1 MARNNT
7 KEKNMQEQEERV
19 MEITP
24 QLIVWTEEGQTVE
37 GILTGSVTVNA
48 EWDLKHYYLFNPG
61 QGLLAVQGNY
71 QIRLALENVPCG
83 AKVRITFMGQGK
95 TANGFRVNQF
105 KIFLVGEAAETASKA
120 ISQRFALPTPGST
133 PLSLGEGAT
142 K

>member
-7 KEKNMQEQEERV
+7 KEKNMQDQEKV

-24 QLIVWTEEGQTVE
+24 QLIVWTEEGQTIE

-61 QGLLAVQGNY
+61 QGLLAVQGNF
-71 QIRLALENVPCG
+71 QIRQALENVRCG
-83 AKVRITFMGQGK
+83 AKVRITFMGIGK
-95 TANGFRVNQF
+95 TSNGFRVNQF
-105 KIFLVGEAAETASKA
+105 KVFLVGEAAETASKA
-120 ISQRFALPTPGST
+120 LSQRFALPVPGST
-133 PLSLGEGAT
+133 PSLGEGAT